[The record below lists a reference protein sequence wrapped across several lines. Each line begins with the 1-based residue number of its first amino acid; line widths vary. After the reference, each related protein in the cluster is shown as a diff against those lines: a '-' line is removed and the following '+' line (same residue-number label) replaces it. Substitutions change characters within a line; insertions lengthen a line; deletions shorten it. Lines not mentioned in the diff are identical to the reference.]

1 MCHENSA
8 VEIIESI
15 SKKLNEVLERL
26 NESASRIQALPNE
39 EGRSEIRNIGRS
51 IGTILQIQ
59 NEIYGV
65 RPDLRPIEPEPT
77 PDPELD
83 EQQKLLVATLDAAS
97 LEKID
102 ALLLSCA
109 TKNWRKVAMLV
120 GMAMS
125 DKSHIK
131 GVPDIFYAQRVRKL
145 VENGS
150 LESQGNLQAMRF
162 SEVRYAAQDT

>member
-1 MCHENSA
+1 MEL
-8 VEIIESI
+8 IESI
-15 SKKLNEVLERL
+15 NKKLHEVLERL
-26 NESASRIQALPNE
+26 NEVAGEIQALPESADRTQIKNV
-39 EGRSEIRNIGRS
+39 GRS

-65 RPDLRPIEPEPT
+65 RPDLRPVEPEPT

-83 EQQKLLVATLDAAS
+83 QQQKLFVAALDPAS
-97 LEKID
+97 VKKID
-102 ALLLSCA
+102 ELLLSFA
-109 TKNWRKVAMLV
+109 AHNWRKVAMLV

-125 DKSHIK
+125 DPSHIK
-131 GVPDIFYAQRVRKL
+131 GVPDIFYAQRVRLL

-162 SEVRYAAQDT
+162 SEVRYASQDT